1 MELGTEGPPL
11 RLGEFINQVAQLAA
25 SPAWSLDQ
33 LVYQLQART
42 ATGTFEDDCSLVLL
56 TFE

>member
-1 MELGTEGPPL
+1 MPI
-11 RLGEFINQVAQLAA
+11 GEFINQVGQLAA

-33 LVYQLQART
+33 LVHQLQART
-42 ATGTFEDDCSLVLL
+42 ATGTLEDDCSLVLL